1 LVQEEVFEMKASM
14 VFLRSVLL
22 AALLGS
28 GGAWAQD
35 AEPVQ
40 EEQDDVS
47 KALDS
52 TSIGRIKALFHETHV
67 Y

>member
-1 LVQEEVFEMKASM
+1 MIKLEAIM

-28 GGAWAQD
+28 GSAWAQD

-52 TSIGRIKALFHETHV
+52 RATQWCE
-67 Y
+67 

>member
-1 LVQEEVFEMKASM
+1 M